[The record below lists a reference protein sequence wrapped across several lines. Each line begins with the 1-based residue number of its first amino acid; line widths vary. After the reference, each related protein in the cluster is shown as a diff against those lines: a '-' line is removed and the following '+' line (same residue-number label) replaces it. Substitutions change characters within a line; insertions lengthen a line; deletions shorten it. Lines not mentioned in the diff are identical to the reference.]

1 MAQDNEKRYRLYAA
15 RRSEVVPQLHGETTA
30 QSVYRLR
37 EVYRRM
43 WIEEEPAAMVAVAR
57 TYKLHS
63 VMSESAPIAD
73 RPYHAA
79 MAKKVALTFPEL
91 ELSTWTS

>member
-15 RRSEVVPQLHGETTA
+15 KRSEVVPQLHGETTA

-37 EVYRRM
+37 EVYRRL
-43 WIEEEPAAMVAVAR
+43 WIEEDPEAMVAVAR
-57 TYKLHS
+57 TYKQHA
-63 VMSESAPIAD
+63 VMSDSGPIAD

-79 MAKKVALTFPEL
+79 MAKKISLIFPEL